1 MHTLTYKNERIRYQ
15 FFFISAL
22 FIITEIQSFGSPKPP
37 SSINLINWAG
47 YFAGGLDKDLQSRFP
62 ELSLTEYKSNEEAL
76 VKLTKNEQPFHLAI
90 LSTVLTPIIYQNN
103 QIKNAS
109 GKFQKSRYVNF
120 LQQSSINYCLPFQ
133 WGVTVYLDRS
143 HQNKDFSL
151 KDILISGDRT
161 RHYVQDDMI
170 EIVSMLYSEFLTSK
184 KYQKP
189 VAHLSDLNNPKVFS
203 EFETFLNS
211 IKAHQSPKSL
221 FTTPIQAHIETIYGA
236 IGFLEPMASKNK
248 NFRFAIPQKPVAG
261 ADYLCLLNNKHSLS
275 LADQQKIDQ
284 IFSYLSSED
293 FLKSVSMK
301 RKYFTPFKQD
311 QKHQH
316 ELESAAINMISH
328 SGYVEP
334 DPISP
339 DVHKK
344 LNLWWQKF
352 RFGYERS

>member
-1 MHTLTYKNERIRYQ
+1 MHTLNHKNERIRYQ

-22 FIITEIQSFGSPKPP
+22 FVITEIQSFGSPKPP

-47 YFAGGLDKDLQSRFP
+47 YFAGGLDKDLQNRFP

-90 LSTVLTPIIYQNN
+90 LSTVLAPIIHQNN
-103 QIKNAS
+103 QIKTVS
-109 GKFQKSRYVNF
+109 EKFQKSRYVTF

-133 WGVTVYLDRS
+133 WGVTVYLDRT
-143 HQNKDFSL
+143 HQDKDFSL
-151 KDILISGDRT
+151 KNILMSGDRN
-161 RHYVQDDMI
+161 RHYIQDDMI
-170 EIVSMLYSEFLTSK
+170 EIVSMLYSEFLRSHK
-184 KYQKP
+184 NQMAI
-189 VAHLSDLNNPKVFS
+189 AHLSDLNNPKLFS
-203 EFETFLNS
+203 KFEIFLNS

-236 IGFLEPMASKNK
+236 IGFLEPMASQNK
-248 NFRFAIPQKPVAG
+248 SFRFAIPQKPVAG
-261 ADYLCLLNNKHSLS
+261 ADYLCLLNNNQMLTP
-275 LADQQKIDQ
+275 ADQQKIDQ
-284 IFSYLSSED
+284 IFSYLSSEN
-293 FLKSVSMK
+293 FLKSVSLK

-311 QKHQH
+311 QKDQH
-316 ELESAAINMISH
+316 ELESAAINMISQ

-339 DVHKK
+339 DVHRK